1 MSLLPVGIGAGDA
14 GYEIEKSLR
23 FRASASAYLS
33 RTPGSAGNRRTWTW
47 SGWVKRGALANG
59 ILFANAAGAP
69 DYLGLVSD
77 QIRISFNGGGNFI
90 ATTALYRDP
99 SAHFHILLAMDTVQ
113 ATAANRTRLYVN
125 GVEVTAFSTA
135 GYPAQNYDT
144 SFNVVSTNMLLGQA
158 ASSTYFDGYLSEIN
172 FIDGQALTPTSF
184 GEFDSNGVWVAKK
197 YSGTYGTNGFYLP
210 FNDGTNLTNLC
221 LDRSGNANN
230 WTATNVS
237 LTAGATY
244 DWMDDT
250 PTNGFAVLNPLQKAV
265 SANLSN
271 ANLTNTTGA
280 SGYGRAHATIA
291 VASGKWYWEAL
302 VSQQTFQTA
311 LMGIGTSYSDT
322 FLGGASG
329 DIAVVGAVSAGD
341 VLAVALDMDSLT
353 ATGYRNGAV
362 VAGPLSLSSGTYFPV
377 FSDSHLTTEFAT
389 INANFGQR
397 PFAYTPPTGFQALCT
412 KNLPAPAIAKPSDHF
427 DVVLATGA
435 NIKTTAEGLF
445 THQLAWIKDRA
456 NSNNHQLIDSV
467 RGTSAVLQ
475 SNTTAAETTYTA
487 PSGSSVGWVWA
498 VPDAGVINTAGTI
511 TSTVSAN
518 TTAGFSVVT
527 YTGTGA
533 NATVGH
539 GLGVVPKMVIVKR
552 RNSTSAWPTQHADIV
567 AANSLY
573 LNTSAEST
581 SATTVWNSAKPTSTL
596 FSIGTSTDVNANT
609 GTYVAYSFAEIP
621 GFSRIGSYTGN
632 GSADGP
638 FVYCGFRPRWVMMKR
653 ATGGTSLWW
662 IQDAERSPTN
672 GTTAQLYPN
681 DPAAEGTTLPIDLLS
696 NGFKVRHFASQY
708 NESGSQ
714 YIFLAFAEHPFN
726 SARAR

>member
-1 MSLLPVGIGAGDA
+1 MSLLPVGLGAGDA

-33 RTPGSAGNRRTWTW
+33 RTPGTAGSRTTWTYSVW
-47 SGWVKRGALANG
+47 FKRARTGANDCL
-59 ILFANAAGAP
+59 LMAGAAAS
-69 DYLGLVSD
+69 DFVYIDVSNTNRVRWQVQKSSSQYLNLQSSAV
-77 QIRISFNGGGNFI
+77 
-90 ATTALYRDP
+90 LRDP
-99 SAHFHILLAMDTVQ
+99 SAWYHLMFVYDAPN
-113 ATAANRTRLYVN
+113 ATQSERARMFLN
-125 GVEVTAFSTA
+125 G
-135 GYPAQNYDT
+135 QRIT
-144 SFNVVSTNMLLGQA
+144 SFSINTNALGLSETAEVNNTALHRISSNTLAVSDNI
-158 ASSTYFDGYLSEIN
+158 DGYLFEIN
-172 FIDGQALTPTSF
+172 FIDGQALAPSSF
-184 GEFDSNGVWVAKK
+184 GEADSNGVWVAKK
-197 YSGTYGTNGFYLP
+197 YTGTYGTNGFYLP
-210 FNDGTNLTNLC
+210 FDDGTNLTNLC

-250 PTNGFAVLNPLQKAV
+250 PTNNFAVLNPLLV
-265 SANLSN
+265 GTSALSN
-271 ANLTNTTGA
+271 ANLT
-280 SGYGRAHATIA
+280 
-291 VASGKWYWEAL
+291 
-302 VSQQTFQTA
+302 
-311 LMGIGTSYSDT
+311 
-322 FLGGASG
+322 
-329 DIAVVGAVSAGD
+329 SAGST
-341 VLAVALDMDSLT
+341 VAPTILPDSGTWYLERDDSSLT
-353 ATGYRNGAV
+353 WTPPAAFPAAAGA
-362 VAGPLSLSSGTYFPV
+362 Y
-377 FSDSHLTTEFAT
+377 
-389 INANFGQR
+389 NFGQR
-397 PFAYTPPTGFQALCT
+397 PFTNSPTHPTLCT

-427 DVVLATGA
+427 DAVLATGA
-435 NIKTTAEGLF
+435 NIKTIAEGLY

-498 VPDAGVINTAGTI
+498 VPDAGVTNTAGTI

-539 GLGVVPKMVIVKR
+539 GLGVAPKMVVVKR

-573 LNTSAEST
+573 LNTTAASA
-581 SATTVWNSAKPTSTL
+581 AVTTVWNSTKPTSTL

-609 GTYVAYSFAEIP
+609 GTYVAYAFAEIP

-632 GSADGP
+632 GQLAGP
-638 FVYCGFRPRWVMMKR
+638 FVYCGFRPRFVLIK
-653 ATGGTSLWW
+653 GS
-662 IQDAERSPTN
+662 S
-672 GTTAQLYPN
+672 
-681 DPAAEGTTLPIDLLS
+681 AEGNNWVVYDSSRDAHNVCKLDILANANDVEDRFSSDIDVLS
-696 NGFKVRHFASQY
+696 NGFKLRGT
-708 NESGSQ
+708 SGDGNANGGT
-714 YIFLAFAEHPFN
+714 YIFIAFAEHPFN